1 MNNLN
6 TPDREITPL
15 NEKPR
20 YKTCKD
26 CFGEGKI
33 LVEVESEDPSE
44 DFEYDTETC
53 TTCMGDGVVPL
64 DSKQSLN

>member
-33 LVEVESEDPSE
+33 LVEVESEDPDE

-64 DSKQSLN
+64 DSK

>member
-6 TPDREITPL
+6 THDREITPSNNKL
-15 NEKPR
+15 R
-20 YKTCKD
+20 YKTCYACLD
-26 CFGEGKI
+26 EGKT

-53 TTCMGDGVVPL
+53 DTCNGDGVVPIS
-64 DSKQSLN
+64 SK